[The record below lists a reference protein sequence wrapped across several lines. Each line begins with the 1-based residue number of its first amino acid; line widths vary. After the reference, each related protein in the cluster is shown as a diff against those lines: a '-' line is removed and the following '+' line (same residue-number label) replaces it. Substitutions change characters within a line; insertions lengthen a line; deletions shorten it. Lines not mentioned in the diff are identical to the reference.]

1 MELQYGIVD
10 DKGNEIIKCIYDEL
24 NKIHDGHFIAKRG
37 SKYGVIDSLNNL
49 LIDCNYTGITNFQ
62 EDLLL
67 AENYDKKEYIFFD
80 KSFKEKIKLNV
91 ESCGE
96 FSDGMSWI
104 QKDGNFG
111 YINSQGEII
120 IECQFYECGNF
131 KNGNA
136 WVKNAKNEFAL
147 IDKKGQIVVDYFYAE
162 DILDFRKVP
171 FKSNHAIIVS
181 RNDNNLK
188 QYDLLEKNAS
198 IENGQPAVF
207 NEEAFDGVRLFENN
221 TAIVKNLGKWY
232 IFDLEEAII
241 IGDAF
246 DLITDDQLKYE
257 ELVEPFQNCDIAFAL
272 LDGKAGIINQK
283 GKLITDFNFD
293 IFRPFKN
300 GYACVGVK
308 NGITE
313 LWGIIDDSGKLICDI
328 KYTNV
333 TNFNELYACV
343 CKKISTSYKW
353 GFIDKN
359 GNEVSDFIYLNS
371 AKFSESKCCIK
382 IEVQNSIHWHLIDN
396 KFNIIQITEFDENY
410 EIGAFNDGIA
420 KITNLKNEKSGY
432 INTAAKLITKIQYDT
447 YKSYSFSKESQ
458 IVIVAK

>member
-1 MELQYGIVD
+1 M
-10 DKGNEIIKCIYDEL
+10 
-24 NKIHDGHFIAKRG
+24 
-37 SKYGVIDSLNNL
+37 
-49 LIDCNYTGITNFQ
+49 
-62 EDLLL
+62 
-67 AENYDKKEYIFFD
+67 
-80 KSFKEKIKLNV
+80 
-91 ESCGE
+91 
-96 FSDGMSWI
+96 
-104 QKDGNFG
+104 
-111 YINSQGEII
+111 
-120 IECQFYECGNF
+120 
-131 KNGNA
+131 
-136 WVKNAKNEFAL
+136 
-147 IDKKGQIVVDYFYAE
+147 
-162 DILDFRKVP
+162 P

-207 NEEAFDGVRLFENN
+207 NEESFEGVRLFENN

-232 IFDLEEAII
+232 IFVLEEAII

-272 LDGKAGIINQK
+272 LDGKARIINQK